1 MELFY
6 SITSCRFFIAYLP
19 GIGSL
24 RKKRQKN
31 FVSITARIWFCYKG
45 NITCKKFMSCRFVNF
60 IGCLG
65 GQELMERKLGETNW
79 EIGTAGWA
87 NG

>member
-1 MELFY
+1 
-6 SITSCRFFIAYLP
+6 
-19 GIGSL
+19 
-24 RKKRQKN
+24 
-31 FVSITARIWFCYKG
+31 
-45 NITCKKFMSCRFVNF
+45 MSCRFVNF

-87 NG
+87 NGWKELQGQWRREQGRPEREVTARCSFGVNSDSHIS